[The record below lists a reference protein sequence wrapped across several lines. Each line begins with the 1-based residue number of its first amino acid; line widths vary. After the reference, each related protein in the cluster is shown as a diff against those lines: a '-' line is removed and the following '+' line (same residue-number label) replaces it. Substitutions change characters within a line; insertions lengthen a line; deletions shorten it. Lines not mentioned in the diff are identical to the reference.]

1 MDSPPHKQ
9 ARCTISTMSPNSKP
23 RRRESAQTKLWLLP
37 GDHLPHHPR
46 RHRSQQNSISKM
58 SGRNKI
64 SRNRRRAQNG
74 QPVGRSRTQPRPSF
88 QNPRLRQ
95 SRNQINRRPPQLLDR
110 LRHRPLIESRF
121 LGRRADHHAPIAP
134 RNQINLW
141 SPHHMPHHFLF
152 RHDDAQHLPLNRP
165 SRERVRRNQPPPS
178 ASAIHHHARR
188 KSSLVST
195 DAARLAV
202 SHFHAQYLVA

>member
-88 QNPRLRQ
+88 QNP
-95 SRNQINRRPPQLLDR
+95 PPPPIGEPNHPPPAAASGSSPASSAYR
-110 LRHRPLIESRF
+110 IPL
-121 LGRRADHHAPIAP
+121 P
-134 RNQINLW
+134 
-141 SPHHMPHHFLF
+141 
-152 RHDDAQHLPLNRP
+152 RP
-165 SRERVRRNQPPPS
+165 SRRSPCAHRS
-178 ASAIHHHARR
+178 AESDKPLEPAPHA
-188 KSSLVST
+188 
-195 DAARLAV
+195 APFPFPA
-202 SHFHAQYLVA
+202 